1 MGKWVILIGD
11 KSFSLDC
18 FADMK
23 FYGKTELKR
32 AEHYI
37 QVLYKNGYATFDE
50 DYDLTIKKDYEVE
63 ELNTLP
69 YTDAKMIML
78 TYSDIDI
85 LKNIIREKAFP
96 RDVFIDCDG
105 ENLGLDTVFEKRRL
119 LNETMN

>member
-11 KSFSLDC
+11 QSFSLDS

-32 AEHYI
+32 TEHYI

-105 ENLGLDTVFEKRRL
+105 ANLGLDTVFEKRRL
-119 LNETMN
+119 LNETDE